1 MNCIPGE
8 VGNFNSISV
17 LRDVWREC
25 ARVLKPGGLLVFTYH
40 HSRPEGWHSILHALT
55 GAGFAIVAAHPIKAE
70 MSVAMPKNQ
79 AREPIDL
86 DIIVVCRDRQEVRS
100 SIFTY
105 EDAWTRA
112 VVVAGEQID
121 RLRRVGRTLSRNDLR
136 VVIMAQLVRFL
147 SASTEYRAACTFIEG
162 RISEVEDV
170 IESFAVTETGGSR

>member
-1 MNCIPGE
+1 MQQTDAGDFT
-8 VGNFNSISV
+8 VRLG
-17 LRDVWREC
+17 DVWREC

-40 HSRPEGWHSILHALT
+40 HSRPEGWHSILEALQ

-86 DIIVVCRDRQEVRS
+86 DIVVVCRNREEVRS
-100 SIFTY
+100 SILTC

-112 VVVAGEQID
+112 VEVAGEQID

-136 VVIMAQLVRFL
+136 IVVMAQIVRFL
-147 SASTEYRAACTFIEG
+147 SVCAENRATCAFVEG
-162 RISEVEDV
+162 RNSEVEDV
-170 IESFAVTETGGSR
+170 IDSFALTGTGGSR